1 MIRALLWDVDGT
13 LLNFKA
19 AEAAAIRALFA
30 EFGFGECTDAMIRT
44 YTQINDVYWKKLER
58 GEMKKPEILVRRFED
73 FFAQVGQD
81 PTLAPSF
88 NTRYQLAL
96 GDTIVFCDEGDK
108 IIADLKGRI
117 PQFGVTNGTLA
128 AQTKKLERSGLG
140 ELFDGVFIS
149 DQIGFEK
156 PDARFFIPVIER
168 LEQEIPGIRKD
179 EVLIVGDSLTSDI
192 LGGVNAGIQ
201 TCWYHPAQAM
211 GAAVGATADRPRVD
225 YEIRTLHEIYPII
238 GLEMK

>member
-1 MIRALLWDVDGT
+1 MIKALLWDVDGT

-30 EFGFGECTDAMIRT
+30 EFGFGPCTDEMIHT

-73 FFAQVGQD
+73 FFTAEGLDPAQ
-81 PTLAPSF
+81 APAF
-88 NTRYQLAL
+88 NARYQLAL

-108 IIADLKGRI
+108 IVADLKGRI
-117 PQFGVTNGTLA
+117 PQFAASNGTLT
-128 AQTKKLERSGLG
+128 AQTKKLKRSGLG
-140 ELFDGVFIS
+140 ELFDGAFIS

-156 PDARFFIPVIER
+156 PDVRFFIPVMER
-168 LEQEIPGIRKD
+168 LNEAVPGIRKD
-179 EVLIVGDSLTSDI
+179 EILIIGDSLTSDI
-192 LGGVNAGIQ
+192 QGGINAGIL
-201 TCWYHPAQAM
+201 TCWYHPAEAS
-211 GAAVGATADRPRVD
+211 GAATAVTADRPRVD
-225 YEIRTLHEIYPII
+225 YEIRDLHEIYPIL